1 MGFQQNASAMQQ
13 MQNGFNAMGGEQDAG
28 SAPGT
33 QPSQQTLLYQ
43 QQQQMM
49 LAMQQVMSNGYGM
62 GGMGAGYGNM
72 GMGAGGFGGKGG
84 AYGFNPASM
93 NFFSDG
99 LPNGGHGRYE

>member
-1 MGFQQNASAMQQ
+1 MQQ

-62 GGMGAGYGNM
+62 GGMGAM
-72 GMGAGGFGGKGG
+72 GGGMQRGGMQ
-84 AYGFNPASM
+84 AAARPAANTANAAAAAQS
-93 NFFSDG
+93 NALTGRGRPITACANSTQFF
-99 LPNGGHGRYE
+99 